1 MDTESAHT
9 AVAIWIR
16 VKFVIAGKEAARGME
31 KNSPVSGSQEEV
43 SPAAPQKETFA
54 AYIQI
59 VGPVFYNRSFS
70 DKTKLLYG
78 LLAAMTQAPR
88 YYAFAKNST
97 LTRYL
102 NCSER
107 TLQRCLGDL
116 EAAGEI
122 TIENGEGGKAL
133 RKIRLTR
140 LQPVYPDKNDG
151 VTPDKNDG
159 GNKNNGRKNKKRG
172 AAHPASREDIIQWF
186 DLWVVKQELGEAD
199 ALALITDLHDFVE
212 TRESVGKP
220 FNTIK
225 AAARMGNRLVA
236 LTKDAEYPLPMMRY
250 LLNKSII
257 NGWKDIYPLK
267 DGNLDDYYQ
276 FLSAEYGIEPQ
287 AIDQDPQEYF

>member
-1 MDTESAHT
+1 MNESRPGSGDK
-9 AVAIWIR
+9 VD
-16 VKFVIAGKEAARGME
+16 V
-31 KNSPVSGSQEEV
+31 NSQPPIQPEE
-43 SPAAPQKETFA
+43 SSSAPKPKETFA

-116 EAAGEI
+116 EKAGEI
-122 TIENGEGGKAL
+122 LIEDGEGGKSM

-151 VTPDKNDG
+151 VPPDKNDG
-159 GNKNNGRKNKKRG
+159 GNKNNRSKSKKRG
-172 AAHPASREDIIQWF
+172 EASSTSREDIIQWF
-186 DLWVVKQELGEAD
+186 NLWVTKQELSEAD
-199 ALALITDLHDFVE
+199 SLAMITDLHDFVE
-212 TRESVGKP
+212 NRESVGKP

-225 AAARMGNRLVA
+225 AASRMGNRLLA
-236 LTKDAEYPLPMMRY
+236 LTKDEPHPVPMMRY

-257 NGWKDIYPLK
+257 NGWADVFPLR
-267 DGNLDDYYQ
+267 DTDMEDFSR
-276 FLSAEYGIEPQ
+276 FLTSEYGLTREGVEAAPT
-287 AIDQDPQEYF
+287 EYF